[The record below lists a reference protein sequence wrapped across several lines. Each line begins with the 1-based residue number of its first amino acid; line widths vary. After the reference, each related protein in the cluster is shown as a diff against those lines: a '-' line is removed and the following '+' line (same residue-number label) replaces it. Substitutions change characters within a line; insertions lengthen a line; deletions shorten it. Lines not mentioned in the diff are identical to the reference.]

1 MSAAPD
7 LDQTRN
13 ATPTKAAVTMH
24 NAIKKGLAA
33 RGREWRT
40 GWAFALPGL
49 LLLAIVMGF
58 PLAYACILSISSMTL
73 IKPQLLPLVGFKNF
87 ASMIGD
93 SLFWNALWLTVRY
106 SAVTVVGEF
115 VIGLGIAL
123 MLNRTVRM
131 KPVYFAV
138 LTIPMAMSPIS
149 VALIWRMLLQPNL
162 GIANHLMETFGLPRL
177 DWLGTPGMA
186 LWTMAAIDI
195 WQQMSFVVLILAAGL
210 AALPR
215 DPYEAAEVDGA
226 RGWQQFVYI
235 TLPMLRPVAAITI
248 IIQLINEFRTYD
260 LPYVLTKGG
269 PGNATEVLSF
279 FAYRRAFLGLSLNEG
294 AAAAFVLLLI
304 VLLLTVIFFAVLER
318 SQSGE
323 GRK

>member
-1 MSAAPD
+1 MF
-7 LDQTRN
+7 
-13 ATPTKAAVTMH
+13 

-93 SLFWNALWLTVRY
+93 DLFWNALWLTVRY

-226 RGWQQFVYI
+226 RGWQQFFYI

-304 VLLLTVIFFAVLER
+304 VLLLTVIFFVVLER

>member
-1 MSAAPD
+1 MHSAIE
-7 LDQTRN
+7 RGW
-13 ATPTKAAVTMH
+13 AV
-24 NAIKKGLAA
+24 

-58 PLAYACILSISSMTL
+58 PLAYACILSVSSMTL

-87 ASMIGD
+87 ASMVGD
-93 SLFWNALWLTVRY
+93 PLFWNALWLTVRY
-106 SAVTVVGEF
+106 SAVTVVAEF
-115 VIGLGIAL
+115 AIGLGIAL
-123 MLNRTVRM
+123 MLNRTVRT
-131 KPVYFAV
+131 KPIYFAI

-177 DWLGTPGMA
+177 DWLGTPEMA
-186 LWTMAAIDI
+186 FWSMAAIDI
-195 WQQMSFVVLILAAGL
+195 WQQVSFVVLILAAGL

-226 RGWQQFVYI
+226 RSWQQFFYI
-235 TLPMLRPVAAITI
+235 TLPMLRPVAAITV

-304 VLLLTVIFFAVLER
+304 ILTLTVIFFAVLER
-318 SQSGE
+318 SPSGG
-323 GRK
+323 GRR

>member
-1 MSAAPD
+1 MF
-7 LDQTRN
+7 
-13 ATPTKAAVTMH
+13 

-93 SLFWNALWLTVRY
+93 DLFWNALWLTVRY

-226 RGWQQFVYI
+226 RGWQQFFYI